1 MRPEELDVCL
11 EIKILPRYDQSNVT
25 AQMTQPLWES
35 MLEDLGDLEIGSNP
49 FVRLNF
55 AHKTTMMPLLRAL
68 GLYRDKQMKAS
79 DWPARERRWKSSQIV
94 TFASN
99 IAVFML
105 SCDPSSTTQS
115 EWEEALR
122 KNSTGDLDPIEEEDS
137 TEYASE
143 KIVELT
149 QASSVHNQTGAMA
162 NDPIWQVLVLHQ
174 ERPVAIE
181 ACGGNILCPLD
192 TFTQV

>member
-1 MRPEELDVCL
+1 
-11 EIKILPRYDQSNVT
+11 
-25 AQMTQPLWES
+25 
-35 MLEDLGDLEIGSNP
+35 MLEDVGDLDIRSNP

-68 GLYRDKQMKAS
+68 TLYKDKQMKAS
-79 DWPARERRWKSSQIV
+79 DWPARERIWKSSQIV

-105 SCDPSSTTQS
+105 SCDPSSNNHS
-115 EWEEALR
+115 DWGEALS
-122 KNSTGDLDPIEEEDS
+122 KNSTGDIDPKEKEEEEEDS
-137 TEYASE
+137 PEYPFE
-143 KIVELT
+143 T

-162 NDPIWQVLVLHQ
+162 DDPIWQVLVLHQ

>member
-1 MRPEELDVCL
+1 
-11 EIKILPRYDQSNVT
+11 
-25 AQMTQPLWES
+25 
-35 MLEDLGDLEIGSNP
+35 MLEDVGDLDIGSNP

-68 GLYRDKQMKAS
+68 GLYKDKQMKAS

-122 KNSTGDLDPIEEEDS
+122 KNSTGDLDPKEEEDS

-162 NDPIWQVLVLHQ
+162 
-174 ERPVAIE
+174 ES
-181 ACGGNILCPLD
+181 
-192 TFTQV
+192 